1 MNCNCSGTRKKN
13 SPWSSPSGITQWAST
28 HSVTTSR
35 GFPILHQLQSTLTRR
50 LPLRRLACLRGLRR
64 NLAPNLPAHP
74 MQARQRQAQHLLLLH
89 NLRTQIRRS
98 ADLLSRAERPE
109 EQRDLVFEIL
119 ALPLDR
125 LRKRPVNRPDL

>member
-28 HSVTTSR
+28 HSVTTSP
-35 GFPILHQLQSTLTRR
+35 GFHILHQLHSTLTRL
-50 LPLRRLACLRGLRR
+50 LPPRRLACLRGRRR

-74 MQARQRQAQHLLLLH
+74 RQARQRQAQHLLLLL
-89 NLRTQIRRS
+89 NQRAQIRRS
-98 ADLLSRAERPE
+98 ADLLSLAKRPD

-125 LRKRPVNRPDL
+125 LRKRPVIRPDL